1 MTHPAKAAHLPTLP
15 GAAPDPPDVVRLREM
30 VENTPDILARFDRG
44 LRHIYV
50 NRAVERAT
58 GYAVAAFIGRTN
70 AEVGMPAP
78 LAAMWEGRL
87 IRVFEG
93 GVEETFEF
101 EYPSP
106 DGPRHFSARIV
117 PEFAPGAAGGP
128 PASVLGVVRDV
139 TQRVRLEEQLRQAQ
153 KMEAVGRLAGGV
165 AHDFNNILTVIATY
179 CQFLLDAT
187 PPGDARRADVAEIC
201 KAADRA
207 ACLTRQLL
215 AFSRQ
220 QVLQPRVVDV
230 SEVVAGMEGMV
241 ARLVGEDVEIVTRLG
256 VGLPPV
262 LADPTQLEQV
272 VMNLAVNARDAM
284 PHGGVLIVTT
294 DACPAGGVRLAVR
307 DTGSGMD
314 AATRAQVF
322 EPFFTT
328 KPAGA
333 GTGLGLSTVHGIV
346 EQSGGRLTIESTIGR
361 GTEVAV
367 HLPAAAP
374 DAGGPA
380 AAASAPS
387 EAAGG
392 TETVLVVEDE
402 DAVRA
407 AVRRALEAR
416 GYRVLDAHDGT
427 EGIATAG
434 RFPGT
439 IHLLLTDVVMPAMD
453 GREVARRLAADRPGL
468 RVMYMSGYSEGQT
481 AERISLGTGAV
492 LLQKPFTLAELSH
505 AVRMVLDAE

>member
-1 MTHPAKAAHLPTLP
+1 VTHPAQAADLPSLA
-15 GAAPDPPDVVRLREM
+15 GAAPDAGDVARLREM
-30 VENTPDILARFDRG
+30 VENTPDIIARFDRG

-50 NRAVERAT
+50 NRAVEGAT
-58 GYAVAAFIGRTN
+58 GFTVGALIGRTN

-78 LAAMWEGRL
+78 LVAMWEARL
-87 IRVFEG
+87 NRVFEG
-93 GVEETFEF
+93 GAEETFEF

-106 DGPRHFSARIV
+106 DGPRHFHARVV
-117 PEFAPGAAGGP
+117 PEFALGAADGA
-128 PASVLGVVRDV
+128 PASVLAVLRDV
-139 TQRVRLEEQLRQAQ
+139 TDRVRLEEQLRQAQ

-165 AHDFNNILTVIATY
+165 AHDFNNLLTVISTY
-179 CQFLLDAT
+179 CQFLLDDIGA
-187 PPGDARRADVAEIC
+187 GDSRRADVTEIC

-207 ACLTRQLL
+207 AQLTRQLL

-230 SEVVAGMEGMV
+230 NEVVSGMEAMV

-256 VGLPPV
+256 ADLPMV
-262 LADPTQLEQV
+262 LADPSQLEQV

-284 PHGGVLIVTT
+284 PDGGVLIMTT
-294 DACPAGGVRLAVR
+294 EHSPDGGVRLGVR

-314 AATRAQVF
+314 AATRTRAV

-328 KPAGA
+328 KPKGA

-380 AAASAPS
+380 AAASAAS

-453 GREVARRLAADRPGL
+453 GREVARRLAAERPGL

-481 AERISLGTGAV
+481 AERVSLGTGAV